1 MISLIG
7 LKIAPPP
14 PSHFWVGGRYLA
26 VKLPLK
32 SLDQKG
38 MRYRP
43 YKKCGTPLKKKRER
57 ESGEGGKKEVIFLI
71 KGPYICSKWDLGWD
85 R

>member
-1 MISLIG
+1 MNKYLISLIG

-14 PSHFWVGGRYLA
+14 PSHFLVGGRYLA

-43 YKKCGTPLKKKRER
+43 YKKCGTPLKKKEGETERER
-57 ESGEGGKKEVIFLI
+57 EREWGG
-71 KGPYICSKWDLGWD
+71 G
-85 R
+85 

>member
-43 YKKCGTPLKKKRER
+43 YKKCGTPLKKKERETERER
-57 ESGEGGKKEVIFLI
+57 VGRGVRRKYFF
-71 KGPYICSKWDLGWD
+71 
-85 R
+85 